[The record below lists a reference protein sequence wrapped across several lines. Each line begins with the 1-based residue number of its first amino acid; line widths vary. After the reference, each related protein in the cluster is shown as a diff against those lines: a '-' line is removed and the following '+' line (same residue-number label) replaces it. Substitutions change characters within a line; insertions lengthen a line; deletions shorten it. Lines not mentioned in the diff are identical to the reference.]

1 MNAKKQIVILIPHGV
16 QTGGPEALHQLS
28 DSLIRQGHDAR
39 VWYVL
44 PTDLPAIDDL
54 FRRNGLTAGTALKL
68 QPRPNTVADYQKYQ
82 VRLAEEI
89 AMTPDT
95 CVVLAE
101 TYVHWLRYFQPCTPM
116 VWWLSIDNAF
126 EYLSVNR
133 INMNL
138 LRSERVLHTYQ
149 STYAHDVIRALGC
162 LRTLP
167 LSDYTPGKPQP
178 AEGEPVFETAAKT
191 DIALNANHKVIYDV
205 GAIAARLERENGCKV
220 HLIRGLTR
228 AQVYEALG
236 RSKLF
241 IDLGN
246 FPGKD
251 RLAREALMR
260 DCCVFALDVGA
271 ARDYALPQECYFKPD
286 QVDQVFAGAAGVMRD
301 FELYLELSRPA
312 RQAVQRERMIFE
324 REVAGLAHA
333 FGC

>member
-1 MNAKKQIVILIPHGV
+1 M
-16 QTGGPEALHQLS
+16 
-28 DSLIRQGHDAR
+28 
-39 VWYVL
+39 L

-126 EYLSVNR
+126 EYLSVNK

-149 STYAHDVIRALGC
+149 SGCAHDVIRALGC

-167 LSDYTPGKPQP
+167 LSDYTPAEPTP
-178 AEGEPVFETAAKT
+178 ADGEPVFDTAAKT
-191 DIALNANHKVIYDV
+191 DIRAQRQPQGRLRRRRDR
-205 GAIAARLERENGCKV
+205 GAAGGGERLQGPPV
-220 HLIRGLTR
+220 RGLTR
-228 AQVYEALG
+228 AQDLRG
-236 RSKLF
+236 RW
-241 IDLGN
+241 
-246 FPGKD
+246 
-251 RLAREALMR
+251 
-260 DCCVFALDVGA
+260 
-271 ARDYALPQECYFKPD
+271 
-286 QVDQVFAGAAGVMRD
+286 GAAGSSSTWAP
-301 FELYLELSRPA
+301 SRA
-312 RQAVQRERMIFE
+312 RTAWRAR
-324 REVAGLAHA
+324 R
-333 FGC
+333 